1 MDYNKET
8 ILKAIAKE
16 LANSSEL
23 VNLNRGEEHKI
34 DFIFQGEIVVKKG
47 EDFQQI
53 VSFSLPYDKIIA
65 VLLSKLNNVT
75 IESVVKEA
83 LESDLDSSEIK
94 SQASVALN
102 KIKGKGQRAMNGK
115 VTVPSC
121 AMTLNEVDICKYC

>member
-102 KIKGKGQRAMNGK
+102 KIKGKGQRSMSGK

-121 AMTLNEVDICKYC
+121 NMTLNEVDICKYC